1 MQCVNCANWRQAPFQ
16 GRAGC
21 NLPCQSERART
32 RQKLRSTLV
41 RRGGVVAEFRAG
53 SEFPLSRTGLS
64 YALNLGSA
72 EGIEAVH
79 QCDADVDFGGLTIG
93 IA

>member
-1 MQCVNCANWRQAPFQ
+1 MR
-16 GRAGC
+16 C
-21 NLPCQSERART
+21 NYMAS
-32 RQKLRSTLV
+32 LRHKRSHFI
-41 RRGGVVAEFRAG
+41 GVVAEFRAG

-79 QCDADVDFGGLTIG
+79 QCDADLDFGGLTIG

>member
-1 MQCVNCANWRQAPFQ
+1 MSAPTIDSSWWDHLVPKSMS
-16 GRAGC
+16 GLRGEV
-21 NLPCQSERART
+21 QSH
-32 RQKLRSTLV
+32 LR
-41 RRGGVVAEFRAG
+41 RGVVAEFRAG